1 MKVEEIQNEIFFHQ
15 DEKYREFQIKLIPTV
30 EQCSIIGVRTPVL
43 RHLAKELYREN
54 DYLEFINDLPHKYF
68 DENQLHAFLIS
79 EIKDYELCI
88 DYLNKF
94 LPFVDNWATCDQL
107 SPKVFKKNKEKLIE
121 EIKEWIN
128 SDKNYIKRFGIGAL
142 MQHFLDES
150 FDVKYL
156 SMVSKVESKEYYVKM
171 MISWFFA
178 TALAKHYEETLP
190 FLENRRLEKWIHNK
204 TIQKAIESY
213 RISKEK
219 KEYLR
224 TLKII

>member
-1 MKVEEIQNEIFFHQ
+1 M
-15 DEKYREFQIKLIPTV
+15 
-30 EQCSIIGVRTPVL
+30 
-43 RHLAKELYREN
+43 
-54 DYLEFINDLPHKYF
+54 
-68 DENQLHAFLIS
+68 IS

-94 LPFVDNWATCDQL
+94 LLFVDNWATCDQL

-121 EIKEWIN
+121 EIKEWTN

-156 SMVSKVESKEYYVKM
+156 SIVSQVKSEEYYVKM

-224 TLKII
+224 ALKI